1 MNIEYIG
8 KGSMYDYFNCDI
20 CDSRSREKFKVIPSL
35 PTLASWE
42 KMHCCKKCAQREI
55 GSKNKK
61 KLIAIMEKINEQET
75 K

>member
-1 MNIEYIG
+1 
-8 KGSMYDYFNCDI
+8 MYDYYNCDI
-20 CDSRSREKFKVIPSL
+20 CGTRSREKFEATPSL

-42 KMHCCKKCAQREI
+42 RMYCCKKCAQREI

-61 KLIAIMEKINEQET
+61 KLIAIMEKNNEQKT